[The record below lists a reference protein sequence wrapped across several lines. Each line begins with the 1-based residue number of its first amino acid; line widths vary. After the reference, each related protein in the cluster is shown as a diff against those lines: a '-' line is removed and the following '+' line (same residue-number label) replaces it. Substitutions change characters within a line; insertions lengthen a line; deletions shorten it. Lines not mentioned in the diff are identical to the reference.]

1 MKAFSKFLLVITLI
15 VILLGVYLVQASSIS
30 ISPSG
35 ALVESAADRQ
45 SAFDS
50 LSQSIAVGSPDL
62 ILYDTNLTGSSADY
76 IFVTYKVD
84 FSNLNLLPAEWIQ
97 ISLEPQTGDVLM
109 IKPSIEDI
117 AALDS
122 EKVELV
128 LMTSRSNS
136 TAYSRTAEITYY
148 VYGHEYTRQITLGAK

>member
-1 MKAFSKFLLVITLI
+1 MDFPRS
-15 VILLGVYLVQASSIS
+15 
-30 ISPSG
+30 
-35 ALVESAADRQ
+35 
-45 SAFDS
+45 
-50 LSQSIAVGSPDL
+50 L
-62 ILYDTNLTGSSADY
+62 ILFATSRLPAVSACIRILSSVLY
-76 IFVTYKVD
+76 RKY
-84 FSNLNLLPAEWIQ
+84 LLPAEWIQ